1 MKLSGTDNWGE
12 AQLLLDLIEAAR
24 SRGVDVHCDQYPQNC
39 GTTPLR
45 FLRPTWLQEGGMDAM
60 LARLADPYSRSR
72 VRQKIAEVDF
82 NNYGLLVSS
91 ETIRIAVST
100 HGAAE
105 PGQTIADIAKA
116 QNLDELD
123 AVLTLSLQIKVRPAY
138 WCIACRKTTSAR

>member
-1 MKLSGTDNWGE
+1 MKLSRIDNWGE
-12 AQLLLDLIEAAR
+12 AQLSLDRKEAAR
-24 SRGVDVHCDQYPQNC
+24 SRSVDVHFDQYPYNC

-45 FLRPTWLQEGGMDAM
+45 FLRPTWPQEGGMDAM

-91 ETIRIAVST
+91 ETIRIAIST

-116 QNLDELD
+116 QNLD
-123 AVLTLSLQIKVRPAY
+123 
-138 WCIACRKTTSAR
+138 